1 MKMFTDFMP
10 NYENMMEKS
19 MGGSKGG
26 GFSNF
31 SSMNVMLEG
40 FMELQKQQME
50 LEKIKA
56 EMEKAKAEMGIDQT
70 PDDAAGMVTN
80 LLFPLL
86 AIHKVTPHLY

>member
-1 MKMFTDFMP
+1 MFTDFMP

-50 LEKIKA
+50 LEKINL
-56 EMEKAKAEMGIDQT
+56 GDNLD
-70 PDDAAGMVTN
+70 PDSVYITFERVGETA
-80 LLFPLL
+80 F
-86 AIHKVTPHLY
+86 

>member
-1 MKMFTDFMP
+1 MFTDFMP

-40 FMELQKQQME
+40 FMELQKQQMHS
-50 LEKIKA
+50 
-56 EMEKAKAEMGIDQT
+56 GGST
-70 PDDAAGMVTN
+70 V
-80 LLFPLL
+80 LL
-86 AIHKVTPHLY
+86 